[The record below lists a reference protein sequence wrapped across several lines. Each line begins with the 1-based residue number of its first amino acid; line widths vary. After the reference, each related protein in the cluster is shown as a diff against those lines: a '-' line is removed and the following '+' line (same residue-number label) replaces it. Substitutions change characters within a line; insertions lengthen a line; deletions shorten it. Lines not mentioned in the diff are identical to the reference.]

1 MLADL
6 VLELASAPATGTVTL
21 PGVAPQGR
29 LTWASQFVVRST
41 VLYVLNDLTQEEW
54 GFGTFIPGTP
64 ATLTRDVV
72 LGNSAGTTAPLNF
85 AGSTRC
91 YSALPSAYLL
101 SVLGKNVGRNLF
113 HNPMFTVAQR
123 GSGPFTPVGYTP
135 GMLDRWQCEPG
146 AAGSRTISQ
155 VALSDADRAAI
166 GDEEASFALQYA
178 VTGAAG
184 VNDYDM
190 LVQNIEF
197 VRRTAGKAVTVS
209 LWASASAAGLKVG
222 IGCVQVFGGAGASG
236 SVALNAVPQTLTTGW
251 ARYSATFAVP
261 NAQGKILATPP
272 DFFRVRLWL
281 SSGAN
286 NNGLAGNIGV
296 QSGTVRFW
304 GMQCEIGPIA
314 TPLEKP
320 APEYDLSNCLRHFQA
335 HNSLL
340 CVAYANGAGSL
351 VYQDFVL
358 PVTMRAQPSATFS
371 GISYVNASALVT
383 GAAVGPSHM
392 RFRVTASAGPGLSY
406 AIFSAQLSAEF

>member
-6 VLELASAPATGTVTL
+6 VLELASAPGTGTVTL

-123 GSGPFTPVGYTP
+123 GAGPFTPVGYTP

-236 SVALNAVPQTLTTGW
+236 SVALNAVPQTLTTDGRATRRPSRSRMHR
-251 ARYSATFAVP
+251 ARYLPRHRTSSAF
-261 NAQGKILATPP
+261 GFGCHLART
-272 DFFRVRLWL
+272 
-281 SSGAN
+281 
-286 NNGLAGNIGV
+286 I
-296 QSGTVRFW
+296 T
-304 GMQCEIGPIA
+304 
-314 TPLEKP
+314 
-320 APEYDLSNCLRHFQA
+320 
-335 HNSLL
+335 
-340 CVAYANGAGSL
+340 GS
-351 VYQDFVL
+351 
-358 PVTMRAQPSATFS
+358 P
-371 GISYVNASALVT
+371 GISECSLAPSGSGECSARL
-383 GAAVGPSHM
+383 ARSPRRSKSL
-392 RFRVTASAGPGLSY
+392 RLSMTSRIVC
-406 AIFSAQLSAEF
+406 AIFRRTTACCAWPMRTAPARWCTRTSCFR